1 MNKKTMQA
9 GNGGAAWQ
17 DYVDDMRDQKP
28 EQYLAGDI
36 EGYRRGYGDG
46 VKAGERR
53 TVDHILA
60 GAVIVA
66 LVWFTLGVFVGS
78 VLT

>member
-1 MNKKTMQA
+1 MTKKTMQA

-17 DYVDDMRDQKP
+17 DYVDDQAQQNP

-46 VKAGERR
+46 VTTGEQRKI
-53 TVDHILA
+53 DHTLA
-60 GAVIVA
+60 GAIIIA
-66 LVWFTLGVFVGS
+66 LTWFTFGVFIGS
-78 VLT
+78 VL